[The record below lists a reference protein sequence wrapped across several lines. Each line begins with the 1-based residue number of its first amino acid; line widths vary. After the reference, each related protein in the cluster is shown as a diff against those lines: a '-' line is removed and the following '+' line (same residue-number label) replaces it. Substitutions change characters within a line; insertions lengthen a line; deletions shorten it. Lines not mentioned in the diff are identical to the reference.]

1 MGVADLRQK
10 SIPDLKKDLESL
22 LRQRFKLRIL
32 KSSGELKQ
40 NHQVKQV
47 RRNIARIMTLITE
60 KQGGA
65 K

>member
-1 MGVADLRQK
+1 MGVADLREK
-10 SIPDLKKDLESL
+10 SIPELKKDLESL
-22 LRQRFKLRIL
+22 LKQRFKLRIL